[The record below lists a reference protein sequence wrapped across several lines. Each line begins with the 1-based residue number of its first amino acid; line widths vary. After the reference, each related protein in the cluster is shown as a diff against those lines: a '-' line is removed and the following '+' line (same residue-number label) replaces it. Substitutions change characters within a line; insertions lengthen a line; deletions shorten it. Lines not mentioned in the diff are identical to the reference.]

1 MNLSILGFQQKQDA
15 MNSKQKYQQKEIQR
29 EEKKRCDI
37 KYRSDMNGNYN
48 NGNLNA
54 NANEKRRIATQKIHI
69 FKSIATKCKE
79 INNK

>member
-1 MNLSILGFQQKQDA
+1 
-15 MNSKQKYQQKEIQR
+15 
-29 EEKKRCDI
+29 
-37 KYRSDMNGNYN
+37 MNGNYN

-54 NANEKRRIATQKIHI
+54 NANTNEKRRIATQKIHI